1 MKKKSVSFHYF
12 SHLSC
17 LGEHFSL
24 LFSLFFF
31 FFLPMSGTLMLY
43 QPSLFFETGTYYIAQ
58 G

>member
-1 MKKKSVSFHYF
+1 MKKKNQFLFIPFLISRAWENTSVCY
-12 SHLSC
+12 LA
-17 LGEHFSL
+17 
-24 LFSLFFF
+24 FF